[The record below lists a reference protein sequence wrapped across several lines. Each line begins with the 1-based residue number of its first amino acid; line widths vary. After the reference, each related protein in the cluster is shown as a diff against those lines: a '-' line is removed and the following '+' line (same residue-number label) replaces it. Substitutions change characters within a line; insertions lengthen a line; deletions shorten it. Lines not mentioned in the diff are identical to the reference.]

1 MYSPVNFV
9 KFLRTLFTKYL
20 LTNTSVDLFLTLR
33 SPEIQTFSAFLEV
46 VKQLSAGAYAKKSSA
61 WYSYQQLFLEFHKF

>member
-9 KFLRTLFTKYL
+9 KFLKTLFTKQL

-46 VKQLSAGAYAKKSSA
+46 VK
-61 WYSYQQLFLEFHKF
+61 